1 MANNEL
7 FKDQSSVIHLV
18 LAALAF
24 VGIALL
30 TPVLQLIKLFTG

>member
-1 MANNEL
+1 MANNES

-18 LAALAF
+18 LAVLAF

-30 TPVLQLIKLFTG
+30 MPVLQLIKLFTG